1 MDAAL
6 SANQQA
12 EGQQVEDLK
21 RELAAVKEKADKSL
35 ALLRSIDTFDRGY
48 LFSQASMA
56 QRIRYHALARH
67 IKADAF
73 AAREE
78 LARTYPAS
86 LAGGAVADGVSIP
99 RETGLASFNLSQ
111 RPEVRR
117 AVDEAMAYF
126 AASGGLGGVYP
137 SKQSLEFVGSA
148 DKEFGADSALFKLA
162 SSPLLVA
169 PIAAYFGV
177 FPMLSGFGV
186 TLARNNAF
194 HRKSSQRL
202 HFDPEDRTQIKA
214 FVYLTDVDTE
224 SGPFMAAPADQS
236 AHVYTKPDFVLD
248 RLDDSIVAPNALR
261 PFFGP
266 AGTVTFCDTCRCL
279 HAGAREGKRERLVLS
294 IEYNIPSFLGMPLL
308 PQDAPLQLRTRAI
321 QLETSDPYLLAL
333 LGRAH
338 V

>member
-1 MDAAL
+1 MTMDTTTAP
-6 SANQQA
+6 S
-12 EGQQVEDLK
+12 QQVLDLE
-21 RELAAVKEKADKSL
+21 RDLAAAREKADKSL
-35 ALLRSIDTFDRGY
+35 ALLRSIDTFDRNFILG
-48 LFSQASMA
+48 QASMA
-56 QRIRYHALARH
+56 QRMRYHALARH

-73 AAREE
+73 AAREA
-78 LARTYPAS
+78 LARDYPQS
-86 LAGGAVADGVSIP
+86 LAAGAIADGVGIP
-99 RETGLASFNLSQ
+99 RETGLASFDLSQ

-117 AVDEAMAYF
+117 AVEEAMAFF
-126 AASGGLGGVYP
+126 AASGGLAKSYP

-148 DKEFGADSALFKLA
+148 NSEFGADSALFA
-162 SSPLLVA
+162 VAASPLLVA
-169 PIAAYFGV
+169 PIAAYFGI
-177 FPMLSGFGV
+177 FPILTGFGV

-214 FVYLTDVDTE
+214 FIYLTDVDAD

-236 AHVYTKPDFVLD
+236 AHVFTKPDFVLD
-248 RLDDSIVAPNALR
+248 RLDDSIVPQNTLR
-261 PFFGP
+261 TFYGP

-294 IEYNIPSFLGMPLL
+294 IEYNIPSFIGMPLL
-308 PQDAPLQLRTRAI
+308 PADGPLQLRTRAI
-321 QLETSDPYLLAL
+321 QTDTTDPYMLAL